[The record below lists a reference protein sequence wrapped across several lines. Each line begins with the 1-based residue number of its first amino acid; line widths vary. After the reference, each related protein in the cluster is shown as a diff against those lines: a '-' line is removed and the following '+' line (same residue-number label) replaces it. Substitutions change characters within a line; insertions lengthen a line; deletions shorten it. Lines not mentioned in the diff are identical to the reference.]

1 MQCDDFFI
9 NVLLLSQETEKASFY
24 HPQPC
29 SEKLGNE
36 ARQVTK
42 LLQFLGTNGCCV
54 AKAHQGL
61 LQTIRTQ
68 VTDYNLFL
76 YLLFLSD
83 LYQQTLVLKQQL

>member
-42 LLQFLGTNGCCV
+42 LLQFFGTKWVLCGKLGPSR
-54 AKAHQGL
+54 AL
-61 LQTIRTQ
+61 
-68 VTDYNLFL
+68 TD
-76 YLLFLSD
+76 
-83 LYQQTLVLKQQL
+83 